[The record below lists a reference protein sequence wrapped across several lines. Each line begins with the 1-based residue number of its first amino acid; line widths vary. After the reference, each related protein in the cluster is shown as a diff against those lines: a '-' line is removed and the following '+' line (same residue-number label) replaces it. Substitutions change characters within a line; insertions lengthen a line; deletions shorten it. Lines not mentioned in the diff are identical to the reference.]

1 MSTPRLHHVVR
12 VRRSEDLA
20 FLRTG
25 LMDEVLINANQL
37 ENSPEHTATALRL
50 TGLPFSVD
58 PMLYRFQKPAWWR
71 NAKGET
77 KRNYARL
84 GKEYVRGTSIQLPA
98 GPLLEI
104 VATEQDWRKLA
115 TNVIGY
121 QRAKLDAPTQLDLL
135 STDIPP
141 ILRPLRLNA
150 PALVADSAAEDE
162 VNRLLAEASAE
173 AADEPVAV
181 PVIVPLQRLRDGDE
195 LDRLLRSVPI
205 DAVSSYF
212 IWTPRVSE
220 ERLLEDPALL
230 DGLRHLIDTLAS
242 RGIPVGHL
250 HGSYA
255 IAALHEAGIAAF
267 VHHLGW
273 TDRGE
278 PAEQT
283 GGAPRACQTYV
294 PGVRH
299 NVRFEQADTLG
310 RSLDADAYAERYCNC
325 GFCRGAFEAGQHPLD
340 LLLESHLVAA
350 GRGMKR
356 PTPTSRAVSVN
367 TWHYLWSRRQ
377 EVESFSA
384 NPAAEVIE
392 RDIARAAALTGNRDV
407 ARLKRLAEELQ
418 VA

>member
-12 VRRSEDLA
+12 VRRPEDLT

-25 LMDEVLINANQL
+25 LMDEVYINANQL
-37 ENSPEHTATALRL
+37 ENSPERTATALRVS
-50 TGLPFSVD
+50 GLPFSVD

-84 GKEYVRGTSIQLPA
+84 GKEYVRGTGIQLPA

-104 VATEQDWRKLA
+104 VGTEQDWQKLA
-115 TNVIGY
+115 ANVIGY
-121 QRAKLDAPTQLDLL
+121 QLAKLDTPTQLDLL
-135 STDIPP
+135 STDLPP
-141 ILRPLRLNA
+141 ILRPVRLNA
-150 PALVADSAAEDE
+150 PALVADSAAEDN

-173 AADEPVAV
+173 AAGQTVAV
-181 PVIVPLQRLRDGDE
+181 PVIVPLERLRDREQLG
-195 LDRLLRSVPI
+195 LLLRSVPA
-205 DAVSSYF
+205 DTVSTYF

-220 ERLLEDPALL
+220 ERLLEDPSLL
-230 DGLRHLIDTLAS
+230 NGLRHLIETLAG

-255 IAALHEAGIAAF
+255 IAALHDSGIAAL

-283 GGAPRACQTYV
+283 GGAPRSCQTYV

-299 NVRFEQADTLG
+299 NVRFEQAETLG
-310 RSLDADAYAERYCNC
+310 RSLDADAYAELYCNC
-325 GFCRGAFEAGQHPLD
+325 GFCRGAFEEGEHPLD
-340 LLLESHLVAA
+340 LLLENHLVAA
-350 GRGMKR
+350 GRGAER

-377 EVESFSA
+377 EIEAFSA

-392 RDIARAAALTGNRDV
+392 RDIARAAALTGNRDA
-407 ARLKRLAEELQ
+407 ARLRRLAEDLR

>member
-1 MSTPRLHHVVR
+1 
-12 VRRSEDLA
+12 
-20 FLRTG
+20 
-25 LMDEVLINANQL
+25 MDEVFVNANQL
-37 ENSPEHTATALRL
+37 ENSPERTAAALRL

-84 GKEYVRGTSIQLPA
+84 GKEYVRGTAIQLPA
-98 GPLLEI
+98 GPLVEV
-104 VATEQDWRKLA
+104 VATEQDWRMLA

-121 QRAKLDAPTQLDLL
+121 QRARLDTPTQLDLL
-135 STDIPP
+135 STDLPQ
-141 ILRPLRLNA
+141 ILRPIRLNA
-150 PALVADSAAEDE
+150 PALVADSAAEDK

-173 AADEPVAV
+173 AAKEAVAV
-181 PVIVPLQRLRDGDE
+181 PVIVPLERLRDGGQ
-195 LDRLLRSVPI
+195 LDLLLRSVPR
-205 DAVSSYF
+205 DALSTYF

-230 DGLRHLIDTLAS
+230 DGLRHLIDTLAGP
-242 RGIPVGHL
+242 GIPVGHL

-255 IAALHEAGIAAF
+255 IAALHEAGVSAL

-283 GGAPRACQTYV
+283 GGAPRSCQTYV

-299 NVRFEQADTLG
+299 NVRFEQAETLA
-310 RSLDADAYAERYCNC
+310 RSLDADAYTERYCNC

-340 LLLESHLVAA
+340 LLLESQLVAA
-350 GRGMKR
+350 GRGTKR

-367 TWHYLWSRRQ
+367 TWHYLWSRRE
-377 EVESFSA
+377 EVEAFSA

-392 RDIARAAALTGNRDV
+392 RDIARAAALTGNRDA